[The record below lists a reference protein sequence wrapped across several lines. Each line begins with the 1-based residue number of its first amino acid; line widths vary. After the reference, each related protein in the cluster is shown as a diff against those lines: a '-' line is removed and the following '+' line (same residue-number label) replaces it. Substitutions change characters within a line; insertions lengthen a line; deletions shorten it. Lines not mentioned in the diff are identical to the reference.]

1 MAQWGNSDAA
11 SNASIQWVSQVK
23 KTQNTSNR
31 TDLYGNTSASYF
43 GNKGAAGFF
52 AVDTT
57 EARISAGPLAVAR
70 VLTPGSGYAANA
82 AVTVTATNGGG
93 TTGAANATANATG
106 RISALNISTAGS
118 GYKTNPTVVI
128 AAPAAITI
136 NANTTGVIAATDFI
150 LISTANSKFLAG
162 DRVFYGVTTG
172 NTATA
177 GLTGNTFYYV
187 SFANTTGIV
196 LSTTNGGANIDLT
209 EARAVASEAGHSIQ
223 GETATGFIAV
233 GGGQN
238 KGVTAGW
245 NLRTAGTGG
254 RAGRVQ
260 NECLVAMR
268 SISTDGADDTIL
280 PDA

>member
-23 KTQNTSNR
+23 KAQTSTER
-31 TDLYGNTSASYF
+31 TNLYGNTSASYF
-43 GNKGAAGFF
+43 GNKGVAGCF

-82 AVTVTATNGGG
+82 AVTITVTNGGTSG
-93 TTGAANATANATG
+93 VANATANATG
-106 RISALNISTAGS
+106 RISALNISTEGS
-118 GYKTNPTVVI
+118 GYKTNPTIAI

-223 GETATGFIAV
+223 GETATGVITV

-268 SISTDGADDTIL
+268 SIKTDNSADDSIL
-280 PDA
+280 PNS